1 MKKYLPKILFSTFAV
16 LMLTQNI
23 YASTDTYTVQKG
35 DTLWKISKKY
45 QVGISEIV
53 STNTQFKNPNL
64 IYPGDKVYIPLPD
77 EEVVGVQKEI
87 LNLVNTERAKNGL
100 NPLELDWQVSR
111 VSQYKSDDM
120 AKNNYFDH
128 QSPTYGSPFDMLK
141 SFNVKYRTAGENI
154 AKGQKTPNAVM
165 TAWMNSSGHRANIL
179 SQSYTHLGVGYTV
192 KNGTP
197 YWVQQFVSY

>member
-1 MKKYLPKILFSTFAV
+1 MKKYTSAILLSS
-16 LMLTQNI
+16 LMALIFTQNI

-53 STNTQFKNPNL
+53 SANTQFKNPNL
-64 IYPGDKVYIPLPD
+64 IYPGDKVYVPLPD
-77 EEVVGVQKEI
+77 ETVVGVQQEI
-87 LNLVNTERAKNGL
+87 LNLVNAERAKNGL
-100 NPLELDWQVSR
+100 NALELDWQVAR

-120 AKNNYFDH
+120 ANNNYFDH
-128 QSPTYGSPFDMLK
+128 QSPTYGSPFQMLK
-141 SFNVKYRTAGENI
+141 SFNVSYRTAGENI
-154 AKGQKTPNAVM
+154 AKGQKTPQAVM

-179 SQSYTHLGVGYTV
+179 GQSYTHLGVGYTV
-192 KNGTP
+192 KNGTT